1 MIWTHTHEINW
12 FCGEFLAYPQPSIST
27 SFGPTRGYGN
37 SFDLDTGDGWI
48 LDFQPLSRI
57 EQDGKFHEQNYETSS
72 RSAWDFYES
81 LKMNGPFTR
90 WVESWIAS
98 SQVLH
103 DKRRTVPHPGL
114 ALGLASVPGGLR
126 SMRMNEEPSIQDTV
140 TGHGTMS
147 HNAKPHI
154 YECETRPNS
163 NRQMQALFGRWSAGH
178 LWIVAMMRPIYLW
191 GASSVWKYLSNEP
204 SFITWKFLMDL
215 QLSAAKSGSPNK
227 DKKCFVF
234 MTSQPT
240 LSHPFPQP
248 DCLQTKRVYK
258 GWYHSPPL
266 SPVHPCPSITCY
278 EALPGSAMTR
288 WSFELDNPSPRYW
301 EHLSP
306 TPFPSS
312 LLQKVSL

>member
-191 GASSVWKYLSNEP
+191 GASSLYEDSWAMSHHSSHENFSWTYSCLQPNQGAQTKTKNV
-204 SFITWKFLMDL
+204 SFSW
-215 QLSAAKSGSPNK
+215 P
-227 DKKCFVF
+227 V
-234 MTSQPT
+234 SQPFPI
-240 LSHPFPQP
+240 LSLNRTASRQ
-248 DCLQTKRVYK
+248 K
-258 GWYHSPPL
+258 GFIKDDIIHRHCPL
-266 SPVHPCPSITCY
+266 SIPVP
-278 EALPGSAMTR
+278 
-288 WSFELDNPSPRYW
+288 
-301 EHLSP
+301 
-306 TPFPSS
+306 
-312 LLQKVSL
+312 Q